1 MLHKVHRIIPKNA
14 LLGSSRIAA
23 KQFGSDS
30 VTYEFKDLILDPNQK
45 GKEIYELHRLEKS
58 QMPNVATTNKAELMS
73 YLDRMIRMR
82 RTEVEADK
90 LYKNHKIRGF
100 CHLYDG

>member
-1 MLHKVHRIIPKNA
+1 
-14 LLGSSRIAA
+14 
-23 KQFGSDS
+23 
-30 VTYEFKDLILDPNQK
+30 
-45 GKEIYELHRLEKS
+45 
-58 QMPNVATTNKAELMS
+58 MPNKATTNKAELMS